1 MKVLQAAK
9 IWMEYHKANS
19 KKKYHPSLQLGY
31 KQVLRSIR

>member
-19 KKKYHPSLQLGY
+19 KKIPPEPTTGL
-31 KQVLRSIR
+31 